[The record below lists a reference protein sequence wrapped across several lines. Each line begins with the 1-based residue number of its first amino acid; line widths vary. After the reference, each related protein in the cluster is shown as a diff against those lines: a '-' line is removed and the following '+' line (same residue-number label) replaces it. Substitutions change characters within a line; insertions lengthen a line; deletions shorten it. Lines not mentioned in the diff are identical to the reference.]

1 MTALRNMFRLGLLIG
16 LGIEILE
23 MPSASQ
29 TTPATQAQPPAPG
42 LQKLSG
48 DDAKRAAELDK
59 AIDEAMKVDRWD
71 ETIARAEELLAL
83 RTRVQGSKH
92 FEAVNAEWR
101 LKTLRRVAGMPQLD
115 RAAYRSA
122 QPLDTEAESLL
133 TLGKYTEA
141 ATLFE
146 KSREIR
152 TRLLTDLHPETTT
165 SVNNLGVVCYLQG
178 KYKDSQR
185 FSEKALEIFRLTLT
199 EDHPDTAGA
208 YSGVAMSLN
217 AQGKYV
223 QAQPLFEKALEIHR
237 RMLGDL
243 NLNTAI
249 LYNNLGFSLF
259 SQGKFAQ
266 AQPIYE
272 KALEIRRHLVADDN
286 LDIAQSCNNLGMCLL
301 HQGQHARLSHSSRS
315 RSKFGVI
322 CSQKTTHTSRKATV
336 TWP

>member
-1 MTALRNMFRLGLLIG
+1 MKALHVVLRLGLLIG

-23 MPSASQ
+23 MPSAAQ
-29 TTPATQAQPPAPG
+29 TTPTTQAQPPAQG

-48 DDAKRAAELDK
+48 ADDKRAGELDK
-59 AIDEAMKVDRWD
+59 AIDAAMKVDRWD

-115 RAAYRSA
+115 RVAYRSA

-152 TRLLTDLHPETTT
+152 TRLLTDLHPETAT
-165 SVNNLGVVCYLQG
+165 SVNNLGVVFYLQG
-178 KYKDSQR
+178 KYKDAQR
-185 FSEKALEIFRLTLT
+185 FSEKALDIFRLTLT

-208 YSGVAMSLN
+208 YSGIAISLN
-217 AQGKYV
+217 AQGKYA
-223 QAQPLFEKALEIHR
+223 QAQPLFEKALEGHR

-249 LYNNLGFSLF
+249 LYNNLGISLF
-259 SQGKFAQ
+259 SQGSSLRPNRSMRRRSRSA
-266 AQPIYE
+266 AIWSPTTTSISH
-272 KALEIRRHLVADDN
+272 KAAITWGCASYTRGSTR
-286 LDIAQSCNNLGMCLL
+286 
-301 HQGQHARLSHSSRS
+301 RLSHSSRS